1 MPMTTTHA
9 LVPLA
14 ATLAF
19 AKPPIPWKLVIV
31 AAFAAAAPDVDWLSR
46 HLLHSPPGSIY
57 AHRGATHSLFIAL
70 AAGFLAA
77 LAHRQLG
84 VRALT
89 AGVVV
94 AAAMASHGLLD
105 MMTDS
110 VQPVAYLWP
119 LSSDRLFADW
129 RPFHASEVHMAHLFA
144 QTWARFRSELW
155 QLIIPMF
162 ALAAMVRGFTLLIG
176 RFDGSRRHLH
186 LQSRE
191 GLKSG

>member
-19 AKPPIPWKLVIV
+19 AKPPIPWRLVMV
-31 AAFAAAAPDVDWLSR
+31 AALAAAAPDVDWFFKYLTHLS
-46 HLLHSPPGSIY
+46 PGSIY
-57 AHRGATHSLFIAL
+57 GHRGAAHSLFVAL
-70 AAGFLAA
+70 AAGLLAP

-84 VRALT
+84 VRPLT

-105 MMTDS
+105 MMTAS
-110 VQPVAYLWP
+110 GQPVAYLWP
-119 LSSDRLFADW
+119 VSSIRLFADW
-129 RPFHASEVHMAHLFA
+129 RPFHSGEVHMAHLVT
-144 QTWARFRSELW
+144 QTAARSRDELW

-162 ALAAMVRGFTLLIG
+162 GLAALIH
-176 RFDGSRRHLH
+176 RARIAVSSTVSFPENSN
-186 LQSRE
+186 SPPV
-191 GLKSG
+191 